1 MKHETHHCRRAFGCR
16 YLVVQSSNLLLAG
29 CREQEGV
36 HLGFQR
42 VIHLH
47 IDVIARSLLL
57 VVRVHAVSKNNS
69 EFTSWIIIL
78 LQKCRSLPDHMVDDD
93 GVWWHQERV
102 QSLRDLGKLH
112 SLSLKDLQVLDH
124 FSQAEAKIL
133 L

>member
-1 MKHETHHCRRAFGCR
+1 MKHEAHCRRGFGCR
-16 YLVVQSSNLLLAG
+16 YLVVQSSYLLLAG

-36 HLGFQR
+36 HLGLQR

-69 EFTSWIIIL
+69 EFTSWIILKL
-78 LQKCRSLPDHMVDDD
+78 LRKRRSLPDHMVDDD

-112 SLSLKDLQVLDH
+112 SLSLKDLQVLDY